1 MQRVVFRVQVFPE
14 RDVTSWWRRG
24 RGRGGRLVRR
34 NTVPT
39 AAGAASRRRM
49 WGERRERGKQ
59 TLQSREPCE
68 RGTQNLVRFRFSNRP
83 FQNVG
88 CVCMTKVVCM
98 KIKSLISSYSIYIV
112 CEKLAVVCI
121 WHFLCVLEFQVERS
135 SVTFADIGGCQTAI
149 EVCHYVIMMSLISS
163 LCSVLCPRFSLSG
176 GPETSPPH
184 EAPGGVFSSRDL
196 PPTGGSPPRTPRL
209 REDIASLRHCWG

>member
-1 MQRVVFRVQVFPE
+1 
-14 RDVTSWWRRG
+14 
-24 RGRGGRLVRR
+24 
-34 NTVPT
+34 
-39 AAGAASRRRM
+39 
-49 WGERRERGKQ
+49 
-59 TLQSREPCE
+59 
-68 RGTQNLVRFRFSNRP
+68 
-83 FQNVG
+83 
-88 CVCMTKVVCM
+88 M
-98 KIKSLISSYSIYIV
+98 KIKSLISSYSIYLV

-121 WHFLCVLEFQVERS
+121 WNFLCVLEFQVERS

-149 EVCHYVIMMSLISS
+149 EVCHYVIMMSSISS

-209 REDIASLRHCWG
+209 REDIASLRHCWGNETSSHSTGCHGDSKWSLRRIRGLSQRPVLAGQG